1 VPSPACRASD
11 VDHYEERAIEVKYC
25 AAGEDDR
32 EGELA
37 TNRWYVE
44 AVSAAKWNVPKEV
57 MEAWVDCVENAG
69 QVKIYEYD
77 RSYEGG
83 LRMYTYI
90 Y

>member
-1 VPSPACRASD
+1 MPRIRRLSIKSD
-11 VDHYEERAIEVKYC
+11 DHYEERAIEVKYC

-57 MEAWVDCVENAG
+57 MEAWMDCVENAG
-69 QVKIYEYD
+69 
-77 RSYEGG
+77 
-83 LRMYTYI
+83 
-90 Y
+90 